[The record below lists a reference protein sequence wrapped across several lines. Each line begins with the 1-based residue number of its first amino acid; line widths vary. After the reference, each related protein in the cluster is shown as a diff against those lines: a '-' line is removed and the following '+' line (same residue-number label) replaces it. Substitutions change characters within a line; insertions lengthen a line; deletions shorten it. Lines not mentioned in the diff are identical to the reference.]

1 MRPLPAI
8 EAAFER
14 LDASADQLAR
24 RGDAEVMVA
33 KLTPREREVLDGLA
47 EGDAVVT
54 RAAAS
59 GAANQTSGF
68 RFRMF

>member
-1 MRPLPAI
+1 VPRI
-8 EAAFER
+8 YQV
-14 LDASADQLAR
+14 DADNLLAPKDIKTGISDGR
-24 RGDAEVMVA
+24 F
-33 KLTPREREVLDGLA
+33 TEVLDGLA